1 MKTPKHPKHTHGFT
15 LADILIAMV
24 ILSLCLMFYLDVLVQ
39 GRRTMLKSNYE
50 FLALTQAQQKLM
62 TVQQAGFDPLAS
74 LMSDLVTTDT
84 VSTLPSGLMVTTIS
98 VVAASTTLRQVDI
111 VVTWTAATQTA
122 YTTAQATT
130 GSIQA
135 DYTRASANGSVRLT
149 GFVSR
154 QRSTAIGQVN

>member
-62 TVQQAGFDPLAS
+62 TVQAGFDPLAS